1 MFFERGHY
9 MIKIQ
14 ACILNVNGK
23 RLIFDEIRE
32 HSLCYITVNEG
43 KFGGL
48 NSDGIEIIETKWDK
62 VIPTEY
68 GFYIV
73 EDNNKFGLFDQ
84 TGTERLPAIYT
95 EISPNVNEDM
105 IEICIDKKIGFYNIE
120 EKYIIEPKYD
130 YASKFTKGLAKVKIN
145 KLYGYIDKKGNQ
157 VIKIKYEWISD
168 FYSDVVKVHIDDKY
182 GYVTRDG
189 FEILEPEYNEVGSD
203 GDRYN
208 FYFGRKETKF
218 TCVDRTGKKIFIL
231 DAITGIEEVGEGY
244 KKVPV
249 DIYEENYEFDSG
261 ISVVKSRGRY
271 TCTRDAVIIA
281 TFYEF

>member
-1 MFFERGHY
+1 

-14 ACILNVNGK
+14 ACILNVNGE

-32 HSLCYITVNEG
+32 HPQCYITVNDG
-43 KFGGL
+43 KFGVL

-95 EISPNVNEDM
+95 EISSKVHEDM
-105 IEICIDKKIGFYNIE
+105 IDIYMGNKNGFYNIE
-120 EKYIIEPKYD
+120 EEYIIEPKYD
-130 YASKFTKGLAKVKIN
+130 YATKFIKGLAKVKIN
-145 KLYGYIDKKGNQ
+145 KLYGFIDKKGNE
-157 VIKIKYEWISD
+157 VIKIKYEWISE
-168 FYSDVVKVHIDDKY
+168 FYSDVVKVQIANKY

-189 FEILEPEYNEVGSD
+189 YEILEPEYDEVASD
-203 GDRYN
+203 GDRYE
-208 FYFGRKETKF
+208 FYFGKKGTKY
-218 TCVDRTGKKIFIL
+218 TCVNRSGKKIFIL
-231 DAITGIEEVGEGY
+231 DVKTGIEEVGEGY

-261 ISVVKSRGRY
+261 IAVVKSMGRY